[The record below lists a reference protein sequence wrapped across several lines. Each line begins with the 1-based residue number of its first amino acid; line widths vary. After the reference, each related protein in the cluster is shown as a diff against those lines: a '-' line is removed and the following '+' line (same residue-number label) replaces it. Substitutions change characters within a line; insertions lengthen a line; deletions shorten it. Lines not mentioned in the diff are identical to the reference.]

1 MKFLK
6 KITKA
11 TTSQRI
17 SRKIETK
24 RQALLSIEAQC
35 RYQSPNAFY

>member
-11 TTSQRI
+11 TSQRI